1 MAEQTWTVRARC
13 SAEQEGGLLTFFN
26 DDPYGQY
33 EFEVRSIDVRTVP
46 SYDLSAIPSGVNIQ
60 RITALTGGDDIA
72 MTAYVT
78 SAPAIPSQV
87 SIVKLPDRVTVG
99 TEIFRRVTPFVQN
112 LSSVFTNINQYG
124 ALGRRMGASAA
135 TLWDAGRFNGNQGID
150 LAEGQGVAISP
161 ILDTANAAFIGQIT
175 LEIGTN
181 TYTGLFEFQPPTG
194 QNAQIAIFNG
204 VGSGVT
210 VSLIKFE
217 LWQPGLSTV
226 ATQFLDQPSIRVT
239 RVNDLKSEGEAVTPI
254 SHNGIGESVPYL
266 TIRQGTL
273 ISPISLSIIGGIN
286 PTDDLGYPLTNA
298 VGAAAYRRARTFG
311 QRLIQQGNA
320 GKLNNVSQFA
330 GEIQSAIQWTDYFT
344 SYGYKYQDERVQ
356 GFVIRS
362 GEGLAVISNNTSPY
376 NAGLIVRATI
386 IVRKNP
392 TYYSYY

>member
-26 DDPYGQY
+26 DDPNSDY

-46 SYDLSAIPSGVNIQ
+46 SYNLTALPQGLTFT
-60 RITALTGGDDIA
+60 RITALTGGDDIN
-72 MTAYVT
+72 MTAYIS
-78 SAPAIPSQV
+78 SAAAIPSQV
-87 SIVKLPDRVTVG
+87 KIVKLPDNVTASTAV
-99 TEIFRRVTPFVQN
+99 FRRVTPFVQN
-112 LSSVFTNINQYG
+112 LSSVVNNINQYG
-124 ALGRRMGASAA
+124 ALGRHMRASAA
-135 TLWDAGRFNGNQGID
+135 TLWDAGRFDGNQGID
-150 LAEGQGVAISP
+150 LAEGQGLAISP
-161 ILDTANAAFIGQIT
+161 VLDTANASFIGQIT

-194 QNAQIAIFNG
+194 QNAQIAVFNG

-239 RVNDLKSEGEAVTPI
+239 RVNDLKAEGEPVTPV

-273 ISPISLSIIGGIN
+273 TSPISLSIIGGIN
-286 PTDDLGYPLTNA
+286 PVDDLGYPLTNA

-320 GKLNNVSQFA
+320 SKSNNVSQFA
-330 GEIQSAIQWTDYFT
+330 GEIQSAMQWTDYFT
-344 SYGYKYQDERVQ
+344 TYGYKYQDERVQ
-356 GFVIRS
+356 GFVIRG
-362 GEGLAVISNNTSPY
+362 GEGLAVISNNSSPY

-386 IVRKNP
+386 IVRKIP
-392 TYYSYY
+392 SYYSYY